1 MLEVQIGVGGGTRMP
16 TGYATAMFALTCVVS
31 CGLSW
36 SWGSF
41 IWTVPG
47 WKIHSAG
54 QVVVMALVR
63 PNAVLPDDAAQAEE
77 CHPRVLCDVNLVMI
91 DIGRRVH
98 V

>member
-54 QVVVMALVR
+54 QVVVMALNFSVWY
-63 PNAVLPDDAAQAEE
+63 AQMQFF
-77 CHPRVLCDVNLVMI
+77 LVML
-91 DIGRRVH
+91 RRLKNAILAYYAM
-98 V
+98 

>member
-31 CGLSW
+31 CDLSG

-47 WKIHSAG
+47 WKIHSAR
-54 QVVVMALVR
+54 QVVVMALNFSVCYAQMQFFLMMLCR
-63 PNAVLPDDAAQAEE
+63 LKNAILAYYAMWI
-77 CHPRVLCDVNLVMI
+77 LS
-91 DIGRRVH
+91 
-98 V
+98 